1 MPDLEGCW
9 RGVEQ
14 ATWVTR
20 ACASRGPQA
29 AVEHRPGQCAA
40 GPAQATG
47 AARQSPSQLGPS
59 GLRLSAACCLL
70 PRQGPS
76 SKRTDLA
83 AALLLFHPNPHLSTL
98 QCPSNQNSRSSIGW
112 QPSLAHLSTR
122 PSCFYSSSSPLQG
135 QLKSAG
141 SSWKSKVNTASQS
154 LPDPASLSW
163 ELPSPVGRHAA
174 ACAA

>member
-1 MPDLEGCW
+1 M
-9 RGVEQ
+9 
-14 ATWVTR
+14 TR

-40 GPAQATG
+40 GAAQATG

-59 GLRLSAACCLL
+59 GSRLSGSQAFSCLL

-76 SKRTDLA
+76 SKRTSQLLSCSFTPTLTFQRCNAPQTRSVDHQLDGNQ
-83 AALLLFHPNPHLSTL
+83 ALP
-98 QCPSNQNSRSSIGW
+98 I
-112 QPSLAHLSTR
+112 
-122 PSCFYSSSSPLQG
+122 SPLALVIFTHHRAHCKA

-141 SSWKSKVNTASQS
+141 SSWKSKVNTAGQS
-154 LPDPASLSW
+154 LPVPVSLSW